1 MMAFRLVMVL
11 VMVMVPISAALRLK
25 AALHLR
31 KICSKTMK
39 HILDYV
45 IEPNAKST
53 VLQFCWQMA
62 VSEMPRDAQQLL
74 TILMPD
80 LQQGLD
86 SGSDL

>member
-1 MMAFRLVMVL
+1 MMVFRLIMIVA
-11 VMVMVPISAALRLK
+11 MVMVPVSAALRLK
-25 AALHLR
+25 AALHFR
-31 KICSKTMK
+31 KICSKTMQ
-39 HILDYV
+39 HILDHV

-62 VSEMPRDAQQLL
+62 VSEMPCDAQQLL
-74 TILMPD
+74 TILMSD